1 VIKNIKKNLI
11 VKYKNMDIVEEIKKE
26 RPSLSEG
33 TIKAYTSNLRKLHE
47 KITGKKDIE
56 NLDFLKSPDVV
67 LEKIDKLLTNTQKN
81 YLVAVVVILQTN
93 KQKYKDLIEIYQK
106 KIKNMQEAVN
116 DKYDENEKSSKQA
129 NNWADYQDILKL
141 LKKLKKETK
150 PLLEKDP
157 ENLTQKEKDLIQ
169 NYLVVYLYSGKA
181 FPIIRNDFADM
192 KIVNESDERDDD
204 KNYFVVKKKGLP
216 YFQLNEFKT
225 KKYQGE
231 KIIPIKD
238 LELRKLINKWAKI
251 TNTGYLLI
259 NVSNNSPMKA
269 NGISKYLQKIY
280 LKNLN
285 KKISTSLL
293 RSIFITNKYDKN
305 LSQKEKKNLAENM
318 GHSKNTAEQVY
329 NKIN

>member
-1 VIKNIKKNLI
+1 MNDLNL
-11 VKYKNMDIVEEIKKE
+11 EELT
-26 RPSLSEG
+26 SLKQL
-33 TIKAYTSNLRKLHE
+33 I
-47 KITGKKDIE
+47 
-56 NLDFLKSPDVV
+56 V

>member
-1 VIKNIKKNLI
+1 
-11 VKYKNMDIVEEIKKE
+11 MDIVEEIKKE

-318 GHSKNTAEQVY
+318 GHSKNTAGQVY

>member
-150 PLLEKDP
+150 PLLEKNP

>member
-1 VIKNIKKNLI
+1 
-11 VKYKNMDIVEEIKKE
+11 MDIVEEIKKE

-305 LSQKEKKNLAENM
+305 MSQKEKKNLAENM

>member
-1 VIKNIKKNLI
+1 MIKNIKKNLI

-26 RPSLSEG
+26 RPSISEG

-93 KQKYKDLIEIYQK
+93 KTKYKDLIEIYQK

-216 YFQLNEFKT
+216 FFQLNEFKT

-305 LSQKEKKNLAENM
+305 MSQKEKKNLAENM

>member
-1 VIKNIKKNLI
+1 MIKNIKKNLI

>member
-1 VIKNIKKNLI
+1 
-11 VKYKNMDIVEEIKKE
+11 MDIVEEIKKE

>member
-1 VIKNIKKNLI
+1 
-11 VKYKNMDIVEEIKKE
+11 M
-26 RPSLSEG
+26 
-33 TIKAYTSNLRKLHE
+33 
-47 KITGKKDIE
+47 
-56 NLDFLKSPDVV
+56 